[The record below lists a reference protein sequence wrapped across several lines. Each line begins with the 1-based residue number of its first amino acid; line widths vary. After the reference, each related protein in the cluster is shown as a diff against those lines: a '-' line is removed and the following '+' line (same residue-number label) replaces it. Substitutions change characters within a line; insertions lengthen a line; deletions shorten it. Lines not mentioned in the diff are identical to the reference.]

1 MREVDTSRIWRHVV
15 AGAEMAA
22 CEWWNWQPYWPFD
35 NDAVVPIDTYGNA
48 VQLVSE
54 VHVKQF
60 SSAAAPHRLISPAR
74 DNDAVRSAAQ
84 LLYKHLGATG
94 LV

>member
-1 MREVDTSRIWRHVV
+1 MREVDTTCVGGDVV

-22 CEWWNWQPYWPFD
+22 CEWWDWQPYWPFD
-35 NDAVVPIDTYGNA
+35 NDGVVPIETYGNA

-74 DNDAVRSAAQ
+74 DNDAVRSAA
-84 LLYKHLGATG
+84 
-94 LV
+94 